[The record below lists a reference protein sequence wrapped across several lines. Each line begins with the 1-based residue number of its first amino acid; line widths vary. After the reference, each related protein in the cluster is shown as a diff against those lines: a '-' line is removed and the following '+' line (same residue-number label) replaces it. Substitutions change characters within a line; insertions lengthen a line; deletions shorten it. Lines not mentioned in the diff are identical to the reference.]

1 MKIETVNLNKERKLI
16 TLLIMNDSFCSSI
29 VSILK
34 PEVLVTPYAQTV
46 ADWAKE
52 YYEKY
57 NVAPKS
63 NISDVYE
70 EHVSTIRNTDLL
82 ENIKVFLGSLATDYH
97 AEMYTNLPFYVDEAE
112 TYLRVLG
119 LKAHCTRVVALAEC
133 GKLSQAEAE
142 AGKFNQVAVAKN
154 VGISIMEDTGKVVK
168 LLTSANAEPLFTF
181 QGALGEVVGAFHRQ
195 DFYAALSRMKGAKSW
210 HILHLVEAAARA
222 GCRVLH
228 IDLEMRE
235 EEPTSRFVRG
245 LLWKPLKEADIMM
258 PTFVCDDAIPTA
270 HSMWRIEQRAV
281 HKQGIDLEENSLRS
295 EIYQRM
301 HGDYVRIVSLPSGST
316 TVKDIEALL
325 DNLAKYKNYV
335 PDVVTIDYCDLLG
348 SKARDTRDKLNDIWL
363 NLRRVAQERNI
374 CVGTVTQSTRSGTN
388 GKELKQSDISEDI
401 RKLAHVTHF
410 TALYGTPEQEKN
422 GYYCIKCLDTRYKR
436 HVYEPAI
443 ITQCFDIGRGYVDSR
458 LESKVIQ

>member
-154 VGISIMEDTGKVVK
+154 VGISVLNDAEKVVK
-168 LLTSANAEPLFTF
+168 LLTSANAPSLFSF
-181 QGALGEVVGAFHRQ
+181 PGALGDVIGEVHRQ
-195 DFYAALSRMKGAKSW
+195 DFYACVARMKGTKSW
-210 HILHLVEAAARA
+210 HLLNIDETAAKA
-222 GCRVLH
+222 GCKVLH
-228 IDLEMRE
+228 VDLEMRE
-235 EEPTSRFVRG
+235 EEPLSRFVRS
-245 LLWKPLKEADIMM
+245 LLWKPLQDADVVM
-258 PTFVCDDAIPTA
+258 PKFVCDDAIPTNS
-270 HSMWRIEQRAV
+270 SMWRIEPVTV
-281 HKQGIDLEENSLRS
+281 HKKGIVLNPVTLKN
-295 EIYQRM
+295 EIYQRL
-301 HGDYVRIVSLPSGST
+301 HGDNIRIVSLPSGST

-325 DNLAKYKNYV
+325 DNLAKYENYV
-335 PDVVTIDYCDLLG
+335 PDVLTIDYCDLLG
-348 SKARDTRDKLNDIWL
+348 SKERDTRDKLNDIWL

-374 CVGTVTQSTRSGTN
+374 FVATVTQSNRAGTS
-388 GKELKQSDISEDI
+388 GKELKASDISEDI

-410 TALYGTPEQEKN
+410 TTAYGTEEQMKN
-422 GYYCIKCLDTRYKR
+422 GYYCVRLLDTRYKR
-436 HVYEPAI
+436 YVWESAI
-443 ITQCFDIGRGYVDSR
+443 VTQCFDIGRGYVDSR